1 MGELTGAKS
10 ALGELTGA
18 KSALSAMETS
28 PILGIQSAPSTRLQ
42 LSVEAWDG
50 ESGRLVDSQ
59 ADSQAE
65 VQSRYSDASPLTEDE
80 RDDISAP
87 LPVATSPMVTIASSE
102 ASTSMSLQRY
112 R

>member
-1 MGELTGAKS
+1 M
-10 ALGELTGA
+10 GELTGA

-65 VQSRYSDASPLTEDE
+65 VQSRYSDASPLTEDA
-80 RDDISAP
+80 RDDISAT
-87 LPVATSPMVTIASSE
+87 LSVATSPMVTIASSE